1 MPWPGG
7 LGALLAGGGEGCTG
21 QLLCMAGA
29 SFKICA
35 FNMQGFG
42 EAKAGDAHVSLQILA
57 RCDISAVQ
65 EVRDAKGDAVLTLL
79 TELNRYQALPAL
91 YAQLGSRRLG
101 RGTYKEQIV
110 FIYRLETLPGGHL
123 LLASMHP
130 AQVGHPLPTGRYA
143 CPGTAPCF
151 PPGGLTPAAALGNQ
165 VPSLTASPLPAIKDF
180 VLLSHHAS
188 PRNAVHEIDRLYG
201 LCRELTQRW
210 GTQNVMV
217 LGDLNAGGAYV
228 PPSAWGS
235 IRLRW
240 EPSFHWLIGDTANT
254 TVRARTHCAYDRI
267 VVQGDEMLG
276 AVVPGSA
283 KPYNFA
289 RSLGL
294 SEEEVSAG
302 EAPHCPGKEG

>member
-1 MPWPGG
+1 MPCGPTMHP
-7 LGALLAGGGEGCTG
+7 LALL
-21 QLLCMAGA
+21 LLLSLCMAGA

-91 YAQLGSRRLG
+91 QGSGAWWLGGG
-101 RGTYKEQIV
+101 RAG
-110 FIYRLETLPGGHL
+110 
-123 LLASMHP
+123 AS
-130 AQVGHPLPTGRYA
+130 
-143 CPGTAPCF
+143 
-151 PPGGLTPAAALGNQ
+151 GLTPAAALGNQ

-294 SEEEVSAG
+294 SEEEALQVSDHYPVEVNLRLASQAS
-302 EAPHCPGKEG
+302 EEL